1 MAIYNRLDLSA
12 FVSSLQIAVN
22 CGHPGKPRHGN
33 ITESGFTYQK
43 VVSFSCNKYFEL
55 QGDRTRQCQADGIW
69 SGEQPKCIASK
80 LLKWVWNLDLKK
92 ICVLFFKKWSCQ
104 EILISPIAYCLYA
117 WGREVPYGLNLIGR
131 FEKKGSGK
139 IGNILRC
146 VFILSLFLV
155 CNHETRRPC
164 WGSLQYNFFTK
175 NLH

>member
-1 MAIYNRLDLSA
+1 MSDMRNDIRDALKNSGIPVFNLWPIYNRLDLSA

-80 LLKWVWNLDLKK
+80 FSVLK
-92 ICVLFFKKWSCQ
+92 S
-104 EILISPIAYCLYA
+104 
-117 WGREVPYGLNLIGR
+117 EV
-131 FEKKGSGK
+131 
-139 IGNILRC
+139 
-146 VFILSLFLV
+146 V
-155 CNHETRRPC
+155 RR
-164 WGSLQYNFFTK
+164 Y
-175 NLH
+175 

>member
-1 MAIYNRLDLSA
+1 MAIYNRLDLTA

-80 LLKWVWNLDLKK
+80 LLEWVWNLDLKFY
-92 ICVLFFKKWSCQ
+92 VLCF
-104 EILISPIAYCLYA
+104 
-117 WGREVPYGLNLIGR
+117 
-131 FEKKGSGK
+131 
-139 IGNILRC
+139 
-146 VFILSLFLV
+146 
-155 CNHETRRPC
+155 
-164 WGSLQYNFFTK
+164 
-175 NLH
+175 